1 VKTEQADM
9 LDSIIRITRTA
20 QLAPA
25 HAAQFRAIYE
35 TSFPPAE
42 RQDFD
47 AYAQRITDG
56 ARWFF
61 GAFRDDALI
70 GLATFVP
77 NVAPQIHLLEFLA
90 IASDARSSGIG
101 GALLDETTRAL
112 AADCLLEVESDD
124 ECAPEER
131 DWRQRRIRFYER
143 HGAQIVTDLNYLMP
157 CADGQSTLPMKL
169 MWLSPRGS
177 AVPRGEKLRACVNG
191 IYTCCYGLPAD
202 HPLRQIV
209 IPN

>member
-1 VKTEQADM
+1 M
-9 LDSIIRITRTA
+9 LDSAIRITRTA
-20 QLAPA
+20 HLAPA

-35 TSFPPAE
+35 ASFPPAE
-42 RQDFD
+42 RKDFES
-47 AYAQRITDG
+47 YAQRIAAG
-56 ARWFF
+56 ACWFF
-61 GAFRDDALI
+61 GAFRDDTLI

-90 IASDARSSGIG
+90 IASSARSSGIG
-101 GALLDETTRAL
+101 GTLLDETTRAL
-112 AADCLLEVESDD
+112 AADFLLEVESDD
-124 ECAPEER
+124 GCTEEER
-131 DWRQRRIRFYER
+131 ELRQRRMRFYQR

-157 CADGQSTLPMKL
+157 RADGQGALPMKL
-169 MWLSPRGS
+169 MWLSPRGN
-177 AVPRGEKLRACVNG
+177 AIPRGEKLRACVNG